1 MGVELVLAA
10 VRSITITTVILA
22 VVIALIGSM
31 ALAVKV
37 GTVFWLSG
45 AAYITGSRVVVRL
58 FLQTRHS
65 KGDRVII
72 YGAGEAGAQ
81 LARAISRGER
91 FTLVAFVDDSPSL
104 CGTVLNGIEVWSPDA
119 LPELMRSLGV
129 SRVLLALPSISRR
142 RRRRIIDQLEE
153 IPVHVQT
160 MPDIGDL
167 ISGSARVD
175 EIGDVDVADL
185 LGRVAVPPVSELL
198 HASIHEKSVM
208 VTGAGGSI
216 GSELCRQIG
225 RLRPK
230 RLILLDISEA
240 ELYTI
245 DQELRAI
252 SKRERLEVELIPLIG
267 SAHHKDRMLDVLRT
281 YKVATV
287 YHAAA
292 YKHVPLVEHNMIEGV
307 HNNVF
312 GTLHTAEAASESGVE
327 SFVLVSTDKA
337 VLPTNVMGATKR
349 FSELVL
355 QGLNNRG
362 TSTTFS
368 MVRFGNVL
376 ASSGSVVPL
385 FRQQIRD
392 GGPVTVTHPE
402 IYRYFMTIP
411 EAAELVIQ
419 AGSMATGGDVF
430 VLDMGQ
436 PVRIADLARKM
447 IHLMGLTVQSDEAP
461 DGDIEIAY
469 TGLRPAEKL
478 YEELVIGN
486 NVMGTEHPSIL
497 RAEEDFLPWDEL
509 ELLLDRLW
517 NSCRQLDCAGA
528 RELLLSGVQ
537 GYSPTSELV
546 EDLVWRERLANSS
559 SPEAGAT
566 VTTLTPK
573 RA

>member
-240 ELYTI
+240 ALYTI

-376 ASSGSVVPL
+376 ASSGSWWPGYCDAPGDLSL
-385 FRQQIRD
+385 FYDYSGGRRTRD
-392 GGPVTVTHPE
+392 SGR
-402 IYRYFMTIP
+402 IYGDRWRRICSRYG
-411 EAAELVIQ
+411 A
-419 AGSMATGGDVF
+419 
-430 VLDMGQ
+430 
-436 PVRIADLARKM
+436 
-447 IHLMGLTVQSDEAP
+447 
-461 DGDIEIAY
+461 
-469 TGLRPAEKL
+469 
-478 YEELVIGN
+478 
-486 NVMGTEHPSIL
+486 
-497 RAEEDFLPWDEL
+497 
-509 ELLLDRLW
+509 
-517 NSCRQLDCAGA
+517 AGA
-528 RELLLSGVQ
+528 YRRSG
-537 GYSPTSELV
+537 
-546 EDLVWRERLANSS
+546 
-559 SPEAGAT
+559 
-566 VTTLTPK
+566 
-573 RA
+573 